1 MTKSIFIA
9 TPMYGGNCSGIFAE
23 SLALTF
29 KGLMDLGYTVKY
41 CPLYNESLITRARNI
56 LSEVFL
62 RDNSDY
68 LLFIDSDQSFNY
80 LDIHKMILEDKD
92 ILGAVVPMKQL
103 NWEVISEAVKMGA
116 PNPQEYSGVFN
127 INIIDNNTLPDLS
140 KPFEVEYIG
149 TGMMLIK
156 KDVMLNLKNS
166 FLKYKN
172 NSGDFYGVKNGDLIN
187 EFFTT
192 SIDEKQ
198 HLLSEDFNFCK
209 VAKKQNYKIHAVAY
223 PNIVHAGTYFF
234 NGQIK

>member
-1 MTKSIFIA
+1 MSKSIFIA

-23 SLALTF
+23 SLAISVKALI
-29 KGLMDLGYTVKY
+29 DLGYEVKY

-56 LSEVFL
+56 LTEVFL

-68 LLFIDSDQSFNY
+68 LLFIDADQSFNY
-80 LDIHKMILEDKD
+80 LDIHRMIIEDLD

-103 NWEVISEAVKMGA
+103 NWGVIKEVIKMGVS
-116 PNPQEYSGVFN
+116 NPQDYSGVFN
-127 INIIDNNTLPDLS
+127 FNIIDNNILPDIN

-156 KDVMLNLKNS
+156 KNVLLNLKDS
-166 FLKYKN
+166 FLQYRN
-172 NSGDFYGVKNGDLIN
+172 NSGEFYGIKDGDLIN

-209 VAKKQNYKIHAVAY
+209 VAKKQNYKIYAVAY
-223 PNIVHAGTYFF
+223 PQITHAGTYFF
-234 NGQIK
+234 NGQLK